1 LVDHGVAL
9 FKFWI
14 HVSKDEQHRR
24 FKEREKDPRKQHKI
38 TDEDWR
44 NRERWDDYKSAINDI
59 VAHTSTA
66 HTPWTIVA
74 GNDKK
79 FARIQI
85 LETVCN
91 GLQQSLFP
99 ELKNSK

>member
-1 LVDHGVAL
+1 MV
-9 FKFWI
+9 
-14 HVSKDEQHRR
+14 
-24 FKEREKDPRKQHKI
+24 
-38 TDEDWR
+38 T
-44 NRERWDDYKSAINDI
+44 
-59 VAHTSTA
+59 HTSTA
-66 HTPWTIVA
+66 RTPWTIVA

-99 ELKNSK
+99 EPKNSK